1 VTRRDRLGVSER
13 RQRQAV
19 RAMQVAL
26 VGFVAFGLLR
36 ASVGVVVNAGLALAV
51 THLPAVLERDYS
63 IPMDAALTLWLTAA
77 VFLHALGVVGL
88 PGITEPF
95 YGPNPPFWWDHLT
108 HFLSSTVVAAA
119 GYATVRA
126 VDEHH
131 ADVALP
137 PRFTVVFVVLFVM
150 AMGVLWEM
158 LEYATWVAGRAVGA
172 DVLVVYGV
180 DDVTLDLL
188 FNAVGAVV
196 VGVWGTAYLADVVD
210 AVRAT
215 LEDATE

>member
-1 VTRRDRLGVSER
+1 MTLRSRLRLSER
-13 RQRQAV
+13 RQRQAA
-19 RAMQVAL
+19 RGMQAAL
-26 VGFVAFGLLR
+26 VVFVAVGVLR

-63 IPMDAALTLWLTAA
+63 IPMDAGLTLWLTAA
-77 VFLHALGVVGL
+77 VFLHALGIVGV
-88 PGITEPF
+88 PGLTGSF

-126 VDEHH
+126 LDDHLDEL
-131 ADVALP
+131 VFP
-137 PRFTVVFVVLFVM
+137 PRFTFVFVVLFVM
-150 AMGVLWEM
+150 AMGVLWEI
-158 LEYATWVAGRAVGA
+158 LEYATWVVGRAVGA

-188 FNAVGAVV
+188 FNAVGGVV
-196 VGVWGTAYLADVVD
+196 VGLWGTAYLTDVVD
-210 AVRAT
+210 AVRAR
-215 LEDATE
+215 LADAAE